1 MTANPRDLRYTKE
14 HEWVRLGPDGTAE
27 VGVTHFAQE
36 QLGDIV
42 YIDLPAVGSS
52 LSQLGKMG
60 EVESVKSVSDLYSPV
75 TGEVVEVNQ
84 EAVEHP
90 EQVNEAPYDK
100 GWLIRVRLTDQAE
113 AEQLLTVEQ
122 YEALVAAEEH

>member
-27 VGVTHFAQE
+27 VGITHFAQD

-52 LSQLGKMG
+52 LTQLGKMG
-60 EVESVKSVSDLYSPV
+60 EVESVKSVSDLFSPV
-75 TGEVVEVNQ
+75 SGEVVEVNQ

-100 GWLIRVRLTDQAE
+100 GWLIRVRLADPAE
-113 AEQLLTVEQ
+113 TEKLLTAEQ
-122 YEALVAAEEH
+122 YEAIVADEEH

>member
-52 LSQLGKMG
+52 IAQLGKMG

-90 EQVNEAPYDK
+90 EQVNQEPYDK

>member
-14 HEWVRLGPDGTAE
+14 HEWIRLGPDGTAE

-42 YIDLPAVGSS
+42 YIDLPGVGSS
-52 LSQLGKMG
+52 ISQNGKMG
-60 EVESVKSVSDLYSPV
+60 EVESVKSVSDLFSPV
-75 TGEVVEVNQ
+75 TGVVEEVNQ

-90 EQVNEAPYDK
+90 EQVNQEPYDK
-100 GWLIRVRLTDQAE
+100 GWLIRVRLSDPAE
-113 AEQLLTVEQ
+113 AEQLMNAEQ
-122 YEALVAAEEH
+122 YEALVADEEL

>member
-42 YIDLPAVGSS
+42 YIDLPGVGSS
-52 LSQLGKMG
+52 ISQNDKMG

-90 EQVNEAPYDK
+90 EQVNQEPYSK
-100 GWLIRVRLTDQAE
+100 GWLIRVRLSDPAE
-113 AEQLLTVEQ
+113 AEQLMNAEQ
-122 YEALVAAEEH
+122 YEALVADEEL

>member
-42 YIDLPAVGSS
+42 YIDLPGVGSS
-52 LSQLGKMG
+52 ITPARQDGG
-60 EVESVKSVSDLYSPV
+60 
-75 TGEVVEVNQ
+75 G
-84 EAVEHP
+84 
-90 EQVNEAPYDK
+90 
-100 GWLIRVRLTDQAE
+100 GVRQIGLRP
-113 AEQLLTVEQ
+113 LL
-122 YEALVAAEEH
+122 AGHR

>member
-1 MTANPRDLRYTKE
+1 MTENPRDLRYTKE
-14 HEWVRLGPDGTAE
+14 HEWVRLGADGTAE
-27 VGVTHFAQE
+27 VGITHFAQD

-42 YIDLPAVGSS
+42 YIDLPGVGSS
-52 LSQLGKMG
+52 INQHGKMG

-100 GWLIRVRLTDQAE
+100 GWLIRVRLADPGET
-113 AEQLLTVEQ
+113 EQLLTAEQ

>member
-42 YIDLPAVGSS
+42 YIDLPGVGSS
-52 LSQLGKMG
+52 ISQNDKMG
-60 EVESVKSVSDLYSPV
+60 EVESVKSVSDLFSPV
-75 TGEVVEVNQ
+75 TGVVEEVNK

-90 EQVNEAPYDK
+90 EQVNQEPYSK
-100 GWLIRVRLTDQAE
+100 GWLIRVRLADPAE
-113 AEQLLTVEQ
+113 AEQLMNAEQ
-122 YEALVAAEEH
+122 YEALVAAEEL

>member
-14 HEWVRLGPDGTAE
+14 HEWVRLGTDGTAE

-52 LSQLGKMG
+52 LTLLGKMG

-75 TGEVVEVNQ
+75 TGDVVEVNQ

-90 EQVNEAPYDK
+90 EQVNQAPYDS
-100 GWLIRVRLTDQAE
+100 GWLIRVRLSDPAE
-113 AEQLLTVEQ
+113 AEHLLTAEQ
-122 YEALVAAEEH
+122 YEAIVADEEH

>member
-1 MTANPRDLRYTKE
+1 VTANPRDLRYTKE

-42 YIDLPAVGSS
+42 YIDLPGVGSS
-52 LSQLGKMG
+52 ITQHGKMG

-75 TGEVVEVNQ
+75 TGEVVEVNK

-90 EQVNEAPYDK
+90 EQVNQAPYDK
-100 GWLIRVRLTDQAE
+100 GWLIRVRLSDPAE
-113 AEQLLTVEQ
+113 AEQLMTAEQ
-122 YEALVAAEEH
+122 YEALVADEEL

>member
-84 EAVEHP
+84 EAVAHP